1 MHRNFWRLA
10 CVCVAFPALPV
21 LAASYPER
29 PVRIVVPF
37 PAGGGTD
44 AIARSLGEALS
55 RRLGKP
61 FIVENKPGAASI
73 MGSDQVSKSP
83 ADGYM
88 LLLTTSAFAIVASV
102 GPKLPYD
109 GTRAFESV
117 ASLGRAPNVVLVRK
131 DSRLKSMEDLLQV
144 AKASPGKLTYG
155 SAGNGSSVHLAA
167 EYLQAMSGIRLIH
180 VPYKGSAPQFADLL
194 AGHIDAAFATMAS
207 SASLIR
213 DGRVRALAVTS
224 ADRSPTFP
232 GVPTVGEVGVKGYSA
247 DVWYGVFAPK
257 GTPPAI
263 VQVLYQAIASA
274 SASGPYR
281 ERLTRE
287 GVTGK
292 VGSPLELTATV
303 DQEVA
308 RWRSVAKERNIQFD

>member
-1 MHRNFWRLA
+1 MRRNFLRLA
-10 CVCVAFPALPV
+10 CVCAAFSALPV
-21 LAASYPER
+21 LAASYPDR

-109 GTRAFESV
+109 GTRAFEPV

-131 DSRLKSMEDLLQV
+131 ESRLTSMEDLLQV

-180 VPYKGSAPQFADLL
+180 VPYKGS
-194 AGHIDAAFATMAS
+194 
-207 SASLIR
+207 
-213 DGRVRALAVTS
+213 
-224 ADRSPTFP
+224 DR
-232 GVPTVGEVGVKGYSA
+232 K
-247 DVWYGVFAPK
+247 
-257 GTPPAI
+257 
-263 VQVLYQAIASA
+263 
-274 SASGPYR
+274 
-281 ERLTRE
+281 
-287 GVTGK
+287 
-292 VGSPLELTATV
+292 
-303 DQEVA
+303 
-308 RWRSVAKERNIQFD
+308 SVV

>member
-1 MHRNFWRLA
+1 MRRDLLKLA
-10 CVCVAFPALPV
+10 CMCVALLALPV
-21 LAASYPER
+21 HAAPYPER
-29 PVRIVVPF
+29 PVRIIVPF

-44 AIARSLGEALS
+44 AIARSLGDELS

-83 ADGYM
+83 ADGYT

-109 GTRAFESV
+109 GARAFEPV
-117 ASLGRAPNVVLVRK
+117 ALLGRAPNVVLVRS
-131 DSRLKSMEDLLQV
+131 DSRLKSMEDFLQV
-144 AKASPGKLTYG
+144 ARTSPGKLTYG

-167 EYLQAMSGIRLIH
+167 EYLQAMSGIKLTH
-180 VPYKGSAPQFADLL
+180 VPYRGSAPQFADLL
-194 AGHIDAAFATMAS
+194 AGHIDVAFATMAS

-224 ADRSPTFP
+224 ADRSATFP
-232 GVPTVGEVGVKGYSA
+232 VVPTVGETGVKGYSA

-257 GTPPAI
+257 GTSPAI
-263 VQVLYQAIASA
+263 AQVLYQAIAGA
-274 SASGPYR
+274 STSGPYR
-281 ERLTRE
+281 DRLARE

-292 VGSPLELTATV
+292 VGSPQELTGTV

-308 RWRSVAKERNIQFD
+308 RWKGVAKDRNIQFD